1 MSELAEG
8 AIAIVCLLALTGLGV
23 HVGVAIITVGIIGL
37 WYVGG
42 VGFMEATMSQL
53 PFEMA
58 NKYNFVVIPMFVLM
72 GAFASSSG
80 IVRDLYDA
88 AYKWTASI
96 RGGLYIATS
105 AASAGFA
112 AVSGSTVVNAAIFTR
127 IALPEMIRFGYD
139 RGLGAGCIAAAG
151 TFAAL
156 IPPSLSFVIYGVLT
170 GESIGVLLIAGVIP
184 GILTALCYIAIIPVM
199 VRIRPHWA
207 PTTTQAI
214 SMKDRVASLNGLWP
228 MILLMGLV
236 LGGIYGGFMPPSAAG
251 AVGAIGAL
259 AIGLAKRSLSFP
271 AISSSLQQAAVTGA
285 SLFIILIG
293 GFTFSR
299 FLVLSGFI
307 GELNVFLTSSGISS
321 TEFIYMLVVA
331 YFLLGMF
338 IDPISMLAMTI
349 PIVYPLV
356 ESYGLNPIWFGVIVV
371 KMIEIAVITPPVGV
385 NLFAVVAASE
395 GRVTTAQVF
404 KGVLPFVVLELIIL
418 MVLINVPAI
427 STWLPGTMTGR

>member
-1 MSELAEG
+1 MSGLLEG
-8 AIAIVCLLALTGLGV
+8 AIGIAVLLGLTGLGV
-23 HVGVAIITVGIIGL
+23 HVGVSIIAVGVTGL
-37 WYVGG
+37 LLVGG
-42 VGFMEATMSQL
+42 PGFMQAMVSQL
-53 PFEMA
+53 PFETT

-72 GAFASSSG
+72 GAFASTSG

-88 AYKWTASI
+88 AYKWTAGI

-170 GESIGVLLIAGVIP
+170 GESIGALLIAGVIP
-184 GILTALCYIAIIPVM
+184 GIMTAACYIAIIPVL
-199 VRIRPHWA
+199 VRLRPQWA
-207 PTTTQAI
+207 PENTQRF
-214 SMKDRVASLNGLWP
+214 SFNEKLASLGGLWP

-251 AVGAIGAL
+251 AVGAVGAL
-259 AIGLAKRSLSFP
+259 LIGLAKRSLNLGS
-271 AISSSLQQAAVTGA
+271 INDSLRQAAVTGA
-285 SLFIILIG
+285 SLFVILIG
-293 GFTFSR
+293 GFIFSR
-299 FLVLSGFI
+299 FLVLCGFI
-307 GELNVFLTSSGISS
+307 GELNVFLTTSGISS
-321 TEFIYMLVVA
+321 MEFVYILVAA
-331 YFLLGMF
+331 YFVLGMF

-349 PIVYPLV
+349 PIVAPLV
-356 ESYGLNPIWFGVIVV
+356 NSYGLDPIWFGVIVV

-395 GRVTTAQVF
+395 GKVTTAQVF
-404 KGVLPFVVLELIIL
+404 RGVLPFVVLEIFIL
-418 MVLINVPAI
+418 LVLINVPII
-427 STWLPGTMTGR
+427 STWLPGTMAR

>member
-1 MSELAEG
+1 MSGLVEG
-8 AIAIVCLLALTGLGV
+8 AVGIACLLALTGLGV
-23 HVGVAIITVGIIGL
+23 HVGLSILAVGILGL

-42 VGFMEATMSQL
+42 TGFMEATMSRL
-53 PFEMA
+53 PFETTY
-58 NKYNFVVIPMFVLM
+58 KYNFVVIPMFVLM

-80 IVRDLYDA
+80 IVRDVYDA
-88 AYKWTASI
+88 AYKWTAGI

-112 AVSGSTVVNAAIFTR
+112 AISGSTVVNAAIFTR

-170 GESIGVLLIAGVIP
+170 GESIGVLLIAGVVP
-184 GILTALCYIAIIPVM
+184 GLLTALCYIAVIPIM
-199 VRIRPHWA
+199 VRVRPSWA
-207 PTTTQAI
+207 PTVTKAFTFREKA
-214 SMKDRVASLNGLWP
+214 SSLNGLWP

-259 AIGLAKRSLSFP
+259 AIGIAKGGLGFRQ
-271 AISSSLQQAAVTGA
+271 INESLQQSAVTAG
-285 SLFIILIG
+285 SLFVILIG

-307 GELNVFLTSSGISS
+307 GELNVFLTSSGISEM
-321 TEFIYMLVVA
+321 EFIYLLVAA
-331 YFLLGMF
+331 YFVLGMF

-349 PIVYPLV
+349 PIVSPLV

-385 NLFAVVAASE
+385 NLFAVVAASD
-395 GRVTTAQVF
+395 GQVSTAQVF
-404 KGVLPFVVLELIIL
+404 RGVLPFVVLEIIIL
-418 MVLINVPAI
+418 MLLIHFPII
-427 STWLPGTMTGR
+427 STWLPGTMS